1 MKWEYRQL
9 DVPTR
14 GILSPRLPD
23 DYLDELNSLAN
34 EGWELVQAIP
44 LAVGAGLTE
53 RVIFI
58 LKREREGSV

>member
-14 GILSPRLPD
+14 GMLSARLPD
-23 DYLDELNSLAN
+23 DCFDELNRLAN

-44 LAVGAGLTE
+44 VAVGAGMTE

-58 LKREREGSV
+58 LRRELKGSV

>member
-14 GILSPRLPD
+14 GVLSARLPD
-23 DYLDELNSLAN
+23 DCFDELNRLAN
-34 EGWELVQAIP
+34 EGCELAQAVP
-44 LAVGAGLTE
+44 VAVGAGMTE

-58 LKREREGSV
+58 LRRELKGSV

>member
-23 DYLDELNSLAN
+23 GYLDELNSLAN
-34 EGWELVQAIP
+34 EGWELVQGIP
-44 LAVGAGLTE
+44 VTVGAGMTE